1 MRNFSGISLEWLIY
15 NHLLSIQIPRIA
27 LENVLTFTTEIPKNP
42 KEVRLRRVKYPLLKI
57 TQLISKMETE
67 KVEGEGWELDR
78 VCP

>member
-1 MRNFSGISLEWLIY
+1 MVD
-15 NHLLSIQIPRIA
+15 LLPFIEHPDTQIA
-27 LENVLTFTTEIPKNP
+27 LENLLTSTTEIPKNS